1 MVDDTRIAAAPISW
15 GVCEVPEWGHQLAP
29 ERVLG
34 EMRELG
40 FAATELGPP
49 GFLPSDPS
57 GRATTLHRHGLRA
70 VGGFLA
76 VVLHD
81 AARDPLPTVL
91 AELDAF
97 GAAGAD
103 TLVLAAA
110 TGVDGY
116 EQRADL
122 TAAQWRTLF
131 GHLAAITERAAER
144 GVRVA
149 VHPHVGTAIEG
160 PADVDRL
167 LDGSTAK
174 LCLDTGH
181 LLVGG
186 ADPVEL
192 ARRAAGRVSHVHL
205 KDVHASLAECVR
217 TGRLGYLDAVRQ
229 GMFAPLGKGDVDV
242 ATILDA
248 LDAAGY
254 AGWYVLEQDLVLTEE
269 PPPGTGPRDD
279 VALSLAYLT
288 GGAA

>member
-1 MVDDTRIAAAPISW
+1 MVDDARIAAAPISW
-15 GVCEVPEWGHQLAP
+15 GVCEVPGWGHQLAP

>member
-1 MVDDTRIAAAPISW
+1 MAAVERIATAPISW
-15 GVCEVPEWGHQLAP
+15 GVSEVPGWGHQMAP

-40 FAATELGPP
+40 FAATEFGPP
-49 GFLPSDPS
+49 GFLPPDPA
-57 GRATTLHRHGLRA
+57 GRTTTLRGYGLRA

-81 AARDPLPTVL
+81 AARDPLPGVL

-97 GAAGAD
+97 VAAGAD

-116 EQRADL
+116 EQRAEL
-122 TAAQWRTLF
+122 TADQWRTLF
-131 GHLAAITERAAER
+131 GHVAVITERAAER

-160 PADVDRL
+160 PDDVDRL
-167 LDGSTAK
+167 LDGSPAE

-186 ADPVEL
+186 TDPVGL
-192 ARRAAGRVSHVHL
+192 ARRAAARVAHVHL
-205 KDVHASLAECVR
+205 KDVHASLAERVR
-217 TGRLGYLDAVRQ
+217 AGRLGYLDAVRQ

-242 ATILDA
+242 AAIVTA
-248 LDAAGY
+248 LDGAAY
-254 AGWYVLEQDLVLTEE
+254 SGWYVLEQDVVLAEE
-269 PPPGTGPRDD
+269 PPPGTGPRADA
-279 VALSLAYLT
+279 ALSLGYLT
-288 GGAA
+288 GSVG

>member
-1 MVDDTRIAAAPISW
+1 
-15 GVCEVPEWGHQLAP
+15 
-29 ERVLG
+29 RVLE
-34 EMRELG
+34 EMRALG
-40 FAATELGPP
+40 FAATEFGPP
-49 GFLPSDPS
+49 GFLPPDPT
-57 GRATTLHRHGLRA
+57 GRAATLRRHGLRA

-81 AARDPLPTVL
+81 AARDPMPTVL
-91 AELDAF
+91 PELDAF
-97 GAAGAD
+97 VAAGAD

-116 EQRADL
+116 EQRTEL
-122 TAAQWRTLF
+122 TADQWQTLF
-131 GHLAAITERAAER
+131 GNVAAATERAAER

-167 LDGSTAK
+167 LDGSPAA

-186 ADPVEL
+186 TDPVRL
-192 ARRAAGRVSHVHL
+192 ARAAAARVGHVHL
-205 KDVHASLAECVR
+205 KDVHASLAERVR
-217 TGRLGYLDAVRQ
+217 SGRLGYLDAVRQ

-242 ATILDA
+242 AAIVAA

-254 AGWYVLEQDLVLTEE
+254 QGWYVLEQDVVLEGE
-269 PPPGTGPRDD
+269 PAPGTGPRDD

>member
-1 MVDDTRIAAAPISW
+1 MVVAGRIAAAPISW
-15 GVCEVPEWGHQLAP
+15 GVCEVPGWGHQMPP

-40 FAATELGPP
+40 FAAAEFGPP
-49 GFLPSDPS
+49 GFLPPDPA
-57 GRATTLHRHGLRA
+57 GRAATLRRYGLRA

-81 AARDPLPTVL
+81 SARDPMPLVL

-97 GAAGAD
+97 VAAGAD

-116 EQRADL
+116 EQRAEL
-122 TAAQWRTLF
+122 TTDQWRTLF
-131 GHLAAITERAAER
+131 GRVAAITERAGER
-144 GVRVA
+144 GVHVA

-160 PADVDRL
+160 PVEVTRL
-167 LDGSTAK
+167 LDGSPAS

-186 ADPVEL
+186 TDPVEL
-192 ARRAAGRVSHVHL
+192 ARAASARVSHVHL
-205 KDVHASLAECVR
+205 KDVHASQAERVR
-217 TGRLGYLDAVRQ
+217 DGRLGYLDAVRQ

-242 ATILDA
+242 GAIVAA

-254 AGWYVLEQDLVLTEE
+254 GGWYVLEQDLVLERE
-269 PPPGTGPRDD
+269 PAEGTGPRDD
-279 VALSLAYLT
+279 AALSLAYLT
-288 GGAA
+288 GGHP